1 MASLNPSGH
10 DQRNLTMSM
19 VRGLYKKELKL
30 YHGSEVIMKKIILIL
45 NTVIFSC
52 CLMFAPSY
60 AQNKDIELV
69 VKGADCLEDNKISI
83 KYGVINYRDF
93 DRPNVSI
100 LFKIMEDKNPL
111 ACKEVKATIPKK
123 DDGSEKYEAIIEV
136 PCKDKSYSIESTIYH
151 SVPRYKIQEFLSG
164 CQ

>member
-1 MASLNPSGH
+1 
-10 DQRNLTMSM
+10 
-19 VRGLYKKELKL
+19 
-30 YHGSEVIMKKIILIL
+30 MKKIILIL
-45 NTVIFSC
+45 NAVIFSGS
-52 CLMFAPSY
+52 LFLSPSY

-69 VKGADCLEDNKISI
+69 VKSAECLEDNKISI

-100 LFKIMEDKNPL
+100 LFKIMEDKTPM

-136 PCKDKSYSIESTIYH
+136 PCKEKPYGIESTIYH
-151 SVPRYKIQEFLSG
+151 NVKRYKIQEFFLG
-164 CQ
+164 CPK